1 MGAAVLLDSTLSG
14 CQMNNSL
21 DISIHGPQRVAIVE
35 QLVHICRYT
44 PGLVL
49 LEGDAGKSPVNFL
62 RDMADL
68 LRDELDFALLD
79 NNHCEISFIAAELVA
94 QWYIYQSEDDEQTD
108 VQSIHHYLDLGLQ
121 SGRLALVVIERA
133 SLLTDEA
140 INFLVGLMARHS
152 RLTVLFAGI
161 IDARPLLRRAQQ
173 AEVPVHR
180 IDLPDVTDSV
190 SSKLSSS
197 NFDHTFSD
205 ESYAAPDDGL
215 DDDLY
220 EPDFL
225 VAETRGKREP
235 VVGRE
240 FAATQS
246 SIRINASN
254 SVFGMDTHLSTVQ
267 AWGAATLASIRKK
280 KSGGALL
287 LMVGFLALV
296 LLLLLMAIDSRDDNT
311 AVPVTIEVNQPLP
324 APPPAPL
331 DSTTAVES
339 KVVSPAAVVAPA
351 PAIVEPAAK
360 SLMPV
365 SAVENKV
372 VTPVLV
378 TPEPP
383 PKSKSVNKAAPLTE
397 KQWRTKPTNYTIQV
411 AAAYSEK
418 NIREL
423 AAKLPVSSPHFVY
436 QTKRDG
442 KPWFVLVYGS
452 FATKQEAA
460 SARDSLAAYLKKN
473 SAPWVR
479 KQGEIFAQ

>member
-1 MGAAVLLDSTLSG
+1 
-14 CQMNNSL
+14 MNNSL

-49 LEGDAGKSPVNFL
+49 LEGNAGKSPVNFL

-79 NNHCEISFIAAELVA
+79 NNHCEISFITTELVT
-94 QWYIYQSEDDEQTD
+94 QWYIYQTEDIDQTD
-108 VQSIHHYLDLGLQ
+108 VQSIHHYLDIGLQ
-121 SGRLALVVIERA
+121 SGRLALIVIERA

-140 INFLVGLMARHS
+140 INFLVGMMARHS

-161 IDARPLLRRAQQ
+161 VDARPLLRRAQQ

-180 IDLPDVTDSV
+180 IDLPDATDSV

-205 ESYAAPDDGL
+205 ESYAAPDDDGL

-225 VAETRGKREP
+225 VAEPRGKREP

-246 SIRINASN
+246 SIRINTSD
-254 SVFGMDTHLSTVQ
+254 SVFGMSTHLSTVQ

-296 LLLLLMAIDSRDDNT
+296 LLLLLMAIDSRDATKNVST
-311 AVPVTIEVNQPLP
+311 VMESAEPSS
-324 APPPAPL
+324 PPPVIAATVA
-331 DSTTAVES
+331 SVATTVAAA
-339 KVVSPAAVVAPA
+339 PAAVATQAQMVPA
-351 PAIVEPAAK
+351 EPAEQ
-360 SLMPV
+360 SVTPT
-365 SAVENKV
+365 AVIENKV
-372 VTPVLV
+372 VADPAPVI
-378 TPEPP
+378 PEQT
-383 PKSKSVNKAAPLTE
+383 KAKAIEKAISSTE
-397 KQWRTKPTNYTIQV
+397 KQWRAKPANYTIQV

-418 NIREL
+418 NIRGL
-423 AAKLPVSSPHFVY
+423 AAKLPNSPPHLVY

-442 KPWFVLVYGS
+442 KPWFVLIYGS
-452 FATKQEAA
+452 FTTKQAA
-460 SARDSLAAYLKKN
+460 AAARDSLAVDLKKN
-473 SAPWVR
+473 STPWVR